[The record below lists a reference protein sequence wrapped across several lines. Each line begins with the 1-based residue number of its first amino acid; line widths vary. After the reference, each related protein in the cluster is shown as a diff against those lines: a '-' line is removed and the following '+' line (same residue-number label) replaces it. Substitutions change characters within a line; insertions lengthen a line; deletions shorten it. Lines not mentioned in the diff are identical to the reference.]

1 MLNLALVLISTL
13 IVSAFIMFSFLMGL
27 HYGSKVKNNEVI
39 NIPNPVKAVKKI
51 KAENRFENE
60 MKKDNK
66 YIEDVLYNI
75 DAYNGTSEG
84 QKTLNK

>member
-1 MLNLALVLISTL
+1 
-13 IVSAFIMFSFLMGL
+13 MFSFLAGL

-51 KAENRFENE
+51 KAENRFEMENKKENE
-60 MKKDNK
+60 
-66 YIEDVLYNI
+66 YIEDVFYNI
-75 DAYNGTSEG
+75 NSYDGTSKG